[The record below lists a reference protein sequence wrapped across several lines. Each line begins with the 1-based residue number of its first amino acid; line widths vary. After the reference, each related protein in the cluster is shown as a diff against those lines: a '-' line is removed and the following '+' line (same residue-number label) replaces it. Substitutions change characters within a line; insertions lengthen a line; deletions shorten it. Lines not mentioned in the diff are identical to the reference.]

1 MPDAAR
7 IARIALCNLDSLASR
22 PAIADLFAALPG
34 RIGFVVASRRYG
46 GKYGGFWR
54 QSWRNLGRS
63 GVRFLGYL
71 SLNYVW
77 YRALAA
83 LGRRAGWPCLTLRQM
98 ARRHGAEYL
107 EALEPNAPEVLERL
121 AAFAPDLVIA
131 AHFDHVIRSRLIAV
145 PRHGVINIHAS
156 LLPEFRGPFPVFWAL
171 RRKAPLGVSVHFID
185 SEDLDTGPV
194 LGRRA
199 IALPPD
205 ATVLAL
211 DALLLREGAAL
222 AVEAIGRL
230 EAGTAAPV
238 PQPPGAGSYHS
249 YPARAEVGAFHAQ
262 GLRLYAWRDVVRLL
276 RGDAAPKPQTTH

>member
-1 MPDAAR
+1 MPDPLR

-34 RIGFVVASRRYG
+34 RIGLVIASRRYG

-54 QSWRNLGRS
+54 QTWRNLRRS

-83 LGRRAGWPCLTLRQM
+83 LGRQAGWPCLTLRQT
-98 ARRHGAEYL
+98 ARRHGADYL
-107 EALEPNAPEVLERL
+107 ETLEPNAPDVLARL
-121 AAFAPDLVIA
+121 AAYAPDLVIA
-131 AHFDHVIRSRLIAV
+131 AHFDHVIRRRFIAV
-145 PRHGVINIHAS
+145 PRHGVVNIHAS
-156 LLPEFRGPFPVFWAL
+156 LLPGLRGPFPVFWAL
-171 RRKAPLGVSVHFID
+171 RRKAALGVSVHVID

-194 LGRRA
+194 LGKRA
-199 IALPPD
+199 IATPPG

-211 DALLLREGAAL
+211 DALLLRAGAAL

-238 PQPPGAGSYHS
+238 PQTPGAGSYHS
-249 YPARAEVGAFHAQ
+249 YPAKAEVGAFHAQ
-262 GLRLYAWRDVVRLL
+262 GLRLYGWRDVARLL
-276 RGDAAPKPQTTH
+276 RMDPAPTPPSTH

>member
-34 RIGFVVASRRYG
+34 RIGLVVASRRYG

-54 QSWRNLGRS
+54 QTWRNLRRS
-63 GVRFLGYL
+63 GPRFLGYL
-71 SLNYVW
+71 SLNHVW

-98 ARRHGAEYL
+98 ARRHGADYL
-107 EALEPNAPEVLERL
+107 ETLEPNAPEVLERL
-121 AAFAPDLVIA
+121 AAYAPDLVIA
-131 AHFDHVIRSRLIAV
+131 AHFDHVIRSRLIAM
-145 PRHGVINIHAS
+145 PRHGVINIHAA
-156 LLPEFRGPFPVFWAL
+156 LLPGLRGPFPAFWAL
-171 RRKAPLGVSVHFID
+171 RREAALGVSVHVID
-185 SEDLDTGPV
+185 GEELDTGPV
-194 LGRRA
+194 LGQCV
-199 IALPPD
+199 IAPPPG

-211 DALLLREGAAL
+211 DALLLRAGAAL
-222 AVEAIGRL
+222 AVDAIGRL

-249 YPARAEVGAFHAQ
+249 YPAKAEVAAFHAQ

-276 RGDAAPKPQTTH
+276 RDDAAPMPASSH